1 MNNITNKSNLIK
13 FSTLAF
19 TKLMLGVS
27 VSLAM
32 LPIDKVSA
40 DPNKLPSIDEMLS
53 GISDTASM
61 YVYTGTSPI
70 SFQECTNRA
79 NKAANVLF
87 SKLGKPTGDSD
98 VYSRLV
104 QTSRVTGFLQCSRH
118 PNGSSYIVGTSD
130 HWLTNGNEAKSL
142 RNRML
147 MIIRGN

>member
-1 MNNITNKSNLIK
+1 MR
-13 FSTLAF
+13 FSPKAF
-19 TKLMLGVS
+19 ALLMLGVS
-27 VSLAM
+27 VSSAM
-32 LPIDKVSA
+32 LPTGKVLA
-40 DPNKLPSIDEMLS
+40 DPNKPLDIDKILNS
-53 GISDTASM
+53 ISDTASM
-61 YVYTGTSPI
+61 YVHSDAIPI

-79 NKAANVLF
+79 NKAANLLF

-142 RNRML
+142 RNRMVR
-147 MIIRGN
+147 IIRGN